1 MSGSANECQRIIA
14 QRRPPPS
21 LLKERQLTAAVRPKA
36 AIPLST
42 KGGSAV
48 SRNKALQEQAYGI
61 AAYDRIFEVSLHIRN
76 ATHTYHQLDLTGILA
91 L

>member
-21 LLKERQLTAAVRPKA
+21 LLNERQLTAARPKA

-42 KGGSAV
+42 HIVRSNV
-48 SRNKALQEQAYGI
+48 S
-61 AAYDRIFEVSLHIRN
+61 
-76 ATHTYHQLDLTGILA
+76 
-91 L
+91 